1 MTFASPLGGVAPIDP
16 YSIEATK
23 GDPVCTSFYT
33 MIKDLWTHTAK
44 ITSFLGHASEFD
56 ALFYP
61 GGQGPMFDPATDES
75 SHQLTNEFVDAGKI
89 IASVCHGPAAFAFVK
104 RADGTPFLK
113 GAKVTGLKDSEER
126 ALGTERNMP
135 FLLETELK
143 NVCGEYICAGDFEP
157 CVVVDRERKLITGQ
171 SPPSSVGVGGAILD
185 AVTKW

>member
-44 ITSFLGHASEFD
+44 ITSFLGRASEFD

-75 SHQLTNEFVDAGKI
+75 SHQLTNEFADAGKI
-89 IASVCHGPAAFAFVK
+89 IASVCHGPAAFAFMK

-113 GAKVTGLKDSEER
+113 GPR
-126 ALGTERNMP
+126 
-135 FLLETELK
+135 
-143 NVCGEYICAGDFEP
+143 
-157 CVVVDRERKLITGQ
+157 
-171 SPPSSVGVGGAILD
+171 
-185 AVTKW
+185 